1 MGNQRTTGLTKR
13 GGVWHI
19 DKVFR
24 GTRIR
29 ESTATGDLAQA
40 QEQLA
45 RRIDQIRTARI
56 YGLRADRTFRAAAT
70 RFLEENQ
77 DKKSIRDD
85 AALLR
90 QLDPFIGNLTLRQV
104 HMGSLQPF
112 IAKRRSDE
120 VKTRSINNALAI
132 VRHILNL
139 AASEWRDEQGLTW
152 LEYAPK
158 IKLIPVKDGRAPYPL
173 ARDEQA
179 MLLQELPDHLARM
192 ALFKVNTGC
201 RDREVC
207 SLKWDDE
214 VKVPEL
220 STSVFIIPGDRVKNA
235 QDRLVVLNRIAR
247 SVVEA
252 QRGQHP
258 EHVFTFVPK
267 RGKAKPGEHQEA
279 PTPVPVFRMNNSA
292 WKSARV
298 RAADKW
304 EEQTGTP
311 APEGFRRVRVHDLK
325 HTFGRR
331 LRAAGVSFED
341 RQDLLGHKSAR
352 ITTHYSGPELSSLIA
367 AAEKICDDTKSPKVP
382 TSICLRRK
390 SG

>member
-45 RRIDQIRTARI
+45 RRIDQIRTARV
-56 YGLRADRTFRAAAT
+56 YGLRSDRTFRAAAT

-85 AALLR
+85 AALLK
-90 QLDPFIGNLTLRQV
+90 QLDPFVGNLTLRQV
-104 HMGSLQPF
+104 HMGSLQRF
-112 IAKRRSDE
+112 IAKRRSDG
-120 VKTRSINNALAI
+120 VKTRSINNALAL

-139 AASEWRDEQGLTW
+139 AAAEWRDEQGLTW

-179 MLLQELPDHLARM
+179 ILFQELPAHLARM

-220 STSVFIIPGDRVKNA
+220 DTSVFIIPGDRVKNA
-235 QDRLVVLNRIAR
+235 QDRLVVLNRVAR

-258 EHVFTFVPK
+258 EYVFTFVPK
-267 RGKAKPGEHQEA
+267 RGKAKPGEHREV

-367 AAEKICDDTKSPKVP
+367 AAEKVCDDTKSPKVP